1 MNRKERRA
9 MASEMGKDKAK
20 KIESTLD
27 LMLLLDKCC
36 VCEAPFDRKSREHA
50 MTWTVE
56 VFKEKK
62 TVDLYCPDCKKVE
75 IKVEQE

>member
-1 MNRKERRA
+1 M
-9 MASEMGKDKAK
+9 
-20 KIESTLD
+20 
-27 LMLLLDKCC
+27 LDKCC
-36 VCEAPFDRKSREHA
+36 VCETPFDRKSREHA

-75 IKVEQE
+75 LKVDQE